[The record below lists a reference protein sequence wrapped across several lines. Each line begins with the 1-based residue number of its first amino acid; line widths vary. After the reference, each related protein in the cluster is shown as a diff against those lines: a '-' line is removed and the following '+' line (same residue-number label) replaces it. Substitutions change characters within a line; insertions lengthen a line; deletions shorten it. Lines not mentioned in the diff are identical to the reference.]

1 MRERSRSQTV
11 VKNYRH
17 QLRHH
22 PESEMNQRTVPWST
36 GNTITILNDVDNK
49 YLKYTGPHEMGHSL
63 GLVHESTGLMTAEAS
78 NELRN
83 ENIYKSQ
90 IKSIVR
96 NSYSGIPNEENGYS
110 AGRGHFIPTNG
121 KMPTTPKFKIKKL

>member
-1 MRERSRSQTV
+1 
-11 VKNYRH
+11 
-17 QLRHH
+17 
-22 PESEMNQRTVPWST
+22 
-36 GNTITILNDVDNK
+36 
-49 YLKYTGPHEMGHSL
+49 
-63 GLVHESTGLMTAEAS
+63 MTAEAS